1 MLMAAFLFGFLGTEK
16 PRRTA
21 RAAEKLPRGRDKPGV
36 APANVA
42 LAHGPANQ
50 KPVQQETEE

>member
-16 PRRTA
+16 PRRAA
-21 RAAEKLPRGRDKPGV
+21 RAAGRFAGGRNEPGV